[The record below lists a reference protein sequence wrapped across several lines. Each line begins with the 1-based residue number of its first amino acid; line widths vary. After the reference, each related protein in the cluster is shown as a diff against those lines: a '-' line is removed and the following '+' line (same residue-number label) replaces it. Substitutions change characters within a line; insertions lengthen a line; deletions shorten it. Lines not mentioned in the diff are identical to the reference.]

1 MSDKSSSNK
10 TASGKAATGQQRR
23 VVDMSAAREQYQFAR
38 KEHKLDALRERF
50 SRALGMAERKPAAKL
65 KKALSRKKKK

>member
-1 MSDKSSSNK
+1 
-10 TASGKAATGQQRR
+10 
-23 VVDMSAAREQYQFAR
+23 MSAAREQYQFAR

-50 SRALGMAERKPAAKL
+50 SRALGMDERKPSAKL